1 MMLQSSLFTTCHMIC
16 LVMLTYAGPA
26 AGMPHKHPKALPT
39 TASTATTPTAAGTP
53 AATAAPERRSWF
65 GRDRRAGADLG
76 PAAAGGWRGH
86 CGRSVCW
93 CVLTPAYIL
102 VALLTLVSMHV
113 TCRMECFCLGLA
125 ATDCTGAAAHK

>member
-76 PAAAGGWRGH
+76 PAAAGVGAGTAA
-86 CGRSVCW
+86 G
-93 CVLTPAYIL
+93 AY
-102 VALLTLVSMHV
+102 A
-113 TCRMECFCLGLA
+113 
-125 ATDCTGAAAHK
+125 GACSRLHTFWWLC